1 VILGLGGLAVQQL
14 SAFVGELD
22 YLALSVVLLTW
33 ANLLLGAYLSYRQA
47 GASDDRRSWGGF
59 ARYLFPR
66 SVLLHRSAVTD
77 YVFVVLQK
85 LSYPLLIAPALAVL
99 VALGHASASVA
110 EHWFAPP
117 PVSADASFWASL
129 AFSVLG
135 LTLAADFADFWTH
148 RAMHRVWWL
157 WEFHKIHHS
166 AEVMTLGLTARRN
179 HPVEDILRI
188 GSSVLMGGIAFGI
201 FSYVFHVSV
210 EAVVF
215 YGIDAFLVLKLLG
228 FYHLKHSHL
237 HLRFG
242 PLLER
247 IIVSPAQH
255 QLHHSVD
262 PRHYDTNF
270 GTLISLWDML
280 YGTWRRSEPTGGFRF
295 GLADDEHREYRSIAS
310 LYALP
315 FVKIFRSTRG
325 EPALDVETAPQSLD
339 RSITP

>member
-1 VILGLGGLAVQQL
+1 MQRLGAVVV
-14 SAFVGELD
+14 SFD
-22 YLALSVVLLTW
+22 YLALSVVALTW
-33 ANLLLGAYLSYRQA
+33 ANLVLGSYLSYRQDR
-47 GASDDRRSWGGF
+47 GHDDRRSWGGF

-66 SVLLHRSAVTD
+66 AVLLHRSAMTD
-77 YVFVVLQK
+77 YVFVLLQK
-85 LSYPLLIAPALAVL
+85 LSYPLLIAPALAAL
-99 VALGHASASVA
+99 VALGHASAFVA
-110 EHWFAPP
+110 ERWFAPP
-117 PVSADASFWASL
+117 PPSDGAAIWASL
-129 AFSVLG
+129 AFSFFG

-188 GSSVLMGGIAFGI
+188 GSGVLMGGIAFGV
-201 FSYVFHVSV
+201 FSYAFGVSV
-210 EAVVF
+210 EALAF

-242 PLLER
+242 PVLER

-270 GTLISLWDML
+270 GTLISLWDIL
-280 YGTWRRSEPTGGFRF
+280 YGTWRRSEPTGGFQF
-295 GLADDEHREYRSIAS
+295 GLANDEHREYSSIVS
-310 LYALP
+310 LYVLP
-315 FVKIFRSTRG
+315 FIKIFGLYARLAPARCRRG
-325 EPALDVETAPQSLD
+325 P
-339 RSITP
+339 